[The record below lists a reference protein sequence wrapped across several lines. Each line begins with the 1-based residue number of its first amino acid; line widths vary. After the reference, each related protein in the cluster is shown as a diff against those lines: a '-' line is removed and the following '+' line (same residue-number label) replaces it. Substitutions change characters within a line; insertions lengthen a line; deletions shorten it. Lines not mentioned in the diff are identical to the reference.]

1 MAAWACLCEP
11 KDLVSML
18 SLSLSRGWT
27 AVLTVT
33 LLVGAMV
40 GLVDTS
46 FAVSPAIKPSAGK
59 ASLVKPAE
67 AASKPA
73 AIVPQTISP
82 LDLVKTPDAYLN
94 KTVIMDG
101 TFNSFG
107 TLGLDYKKALRDG
120 NKYLSVIILRP
131 DVDHHTIPLSELKL
145 FVARKNSEPLMDLET
160 GDEVRIKGT
169 VFSVALGD
177 PWVDIDTITVL
188 HKAKPKSLAA
198 NKDKNA
204 R

>member
-1 MAAWACLCEP
+1 MHTF
-11 KDLVSML
+11 
-18 SLSLSRGWT
+18 SLPRGWV

-33 LLVGAMV
+33 LLVGAMA
-40 GLVDTS
+40 GRVDTS
-46 FAVSPAIKPSAGK
+46 FAVAPASSHKTTVK
-59 ASLVKPAE
+59 TTVKPPVKPTE
-67 AASKPA
+67 AASKVSA
-73 AIVPQTISP
+73 TVPQTLSP
-82 LDLVKTPDAYLN
+82 LDLVKSPDAYLN
-94 KTVIMDG
+94 KTVILDG

-169 VFSVALGD
+169 VFSAALGD
-177 PWVDIDTITVL
+177 PWVDVDTITVL
-188 HKAKPKSLAA
+188 HKAKPKSLAT
-198 NKDKNA
+198 KDKNA
-204 R
+204 H